1 MLILAIPIL
10 IPPHTA
16 FSSTHLPPI
25 YKCSRTDSSPTGSLP
40 TNYPV
45 ASLVEVY
52 WDSHKILTRREVQAA
67 YQLPTGQPHTLFYPH
82 MPIPVFD
89 LLAISRRIT
98 IPLYPQYLGVATDI
112 EYPSSAKS
120 RAAAL
125 SRASYTATC
134 IDPRRHHR
142 TATARQC
149 IKKHIVAETQQLLCQ
164 HQFHFMH
171 IGRPT
176 QARER
181 PKQCEA
187 PHYTPTPHFVHTPL
201 TC

>member
-67 YQLPTGQPHTLFYPH
+67 HQLPTSRPDTLCYPH
-82 MPIPVFD
+82 SPTSTFHLIG
-89 LLAISRRIT
+89 IYRRIT
-98 IPLYPQYLGVATDI
+98 IPLDPQYLGAATDT
-112 EYPSSAKS
+112 EYHSTEKCWTGTFS
-120 RAAAL
+120 L
-125 SRASYTATC
+125 ASYTATC
-134 IDPRRHHR
+134 TDPRRHPR
-142 TATARQC
+142 TDTARQC
-149 IKKHIVAETQQLLCQ
+149 IRKHLVAETQQLRCQ
-164 HQFHFMH
+164 RRFPPMH
-171 IGRPT
+171 IRSPT
-176 QARER
+176 QARES

-187 PHYTPTPHFVHTPL
+187 PHYTPTPHFVRTPL